1 MLHGHSHKVDPARAL
16 VAALGAGRCA
26 LRPCLRGWAPH
37 AYIPPPRVTPRRVA
51 PLCEPSFSILFT
63 TSMPE
68 VTWDGRRRA
77 GGGGG
82 EPSGGGPGRW
92 RRATSLERRPRL
104 SKHAVLAV
112 EKGGVGGA
120 DEELGA
126 VCVWARVGHREGA
139 WGTKGQGEVS
149 RRRGEFEDVTSCRH
163 LGRRVRG
170 RSSHPQTWSRRW
182 TSRRSHSRS

>member
-1 MLHGHSHKVDPARAL
+1 MLSWRLWALAAAPCGHASDAC
-16 VAALGAGRCA
+16 GAGRRTRTFLPLESHHA
-26 LRPCLRGWAPH
+26 ARGD
-37 AYIPPPRVTPRRVA
+37 RTGRRVA